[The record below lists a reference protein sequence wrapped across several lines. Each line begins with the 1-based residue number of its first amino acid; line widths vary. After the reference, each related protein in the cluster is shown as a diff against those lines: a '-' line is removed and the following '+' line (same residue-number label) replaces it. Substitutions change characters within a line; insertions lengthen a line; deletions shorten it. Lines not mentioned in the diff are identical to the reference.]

1 MIDLQNIR
9 SLTEFQRNTGHW
21 LAQMKQNG
29 KPLVLTVNGKAELI
43 VQDAQS
49 YQKLLDELEHLKTVE
64 ALLVGLQEFDQGKG
78 QPVREALSQL
88 RLKLNVQ
95 G

>member
-9 SLTEFQRNTGHW
+9 SLTDFQRNTGQF
-21 LAQMKQNG
+21 LTQMKQNG
-29 KPLVLTVNGKAELI
+29 KPLVLTVNGRAELI

-49 YQKLLDELEHLKTVE
+49 YQRLLDNLEHLKTVE
-64 ALLVGLQEFDQGKG
+64 ALLEGLDDFEQGKG
-78 QPVREALSQL
+78 QPARDALNQL